1 MSVHAGTIVHVG
13 GNNVIDR
20 IQSAGLGDA
29 QQQFD
34 VIREVGNDQ
43 VIDKVPGDPDF
54 TFTLE
59 SLDVS
64 TELEAWLT
72 GKLGTALA
80 DPAAGPGAADA
91 AGTGYRWLDCK
102 NVNIASPWKD
112 PVSGQAGAVVAG
124 HILPGYYPTR
134 LRYEMGVTDNAQM
147 TVELGGGSYYYAL
160 HAPIEQLEQGDG
172 VETDFATTDPAVG
185 QRIGGGGGTTFR
197 HIFGVLV
204 NGVLQVEGL
213 DYTQTGPQVAPAN
226 GPATVSF
233 ITAPP
238 VGADIR
244 FLYFTTAAR
253 AFPQAV
259 HADTIVKP
267 GAVRGRNICVYLGD
281 DAERVKLGGVQSFNL
296 EATVDSTVDREFCN
310 EDPTG
315 RTVNGRDTTGQVVVR
330 SKDAAAFMGLLSK
343 ITGVPAGE
351 VVGWLNL
358 NDVPLTIEIQNP
370 KNPAQILKTLRVDDA
385 IFTVPGTPSR
395 VNSPTDFTLQYQSRS
410 GDYTAY
416 KGAMP

>member
-160 HAPIEQLEQGDG
+160 HAPIEQLE
-172 VETDFATTDPAVG
+172 VRATAS
-185 QRIGGGGGTTFR
+185 R
-197 HIFGVLV
+197 
-204 NGVLQVEGL
+204 
-213 DYTQTGPQVAPAN
+213 
-226 GPATVSF
+226 
-233 ITAPP
+233 
-238 VGADIR
+238 
-244 FLYFTTAAR
+244 
-253 AFPQAV
+253 
-259 HADTIVKP
+259 
-267 GAVRGRNICVYLGD
+267 
-281 DAERVKLGGVQSFNL
+281 
-296 EATVDSTVDREFCN
+296 
-310 EDPTG
+310 PT
-315 RTVNGRDTTGQVVVR
+315 
-330 SKDAAAFMGLLSK
+330 S
-343 ITGVPAGE
+343 
-351 VVGWLNL
+351 
-358 NDVPLTIEIQNP
+358 
-370 KNPAQILKTLRVDDA
+370 
-385 IFTVPGTPSR
+385 
-395 VNSPTDFTLQYQSRS
+395 
-410 GDYTAY
+410 
-416 KGAMP
+416 

>member
-160 HAPIEQLEQGDG
+160 HAPIEQLEQSA
-172 VETDFATTDPAVG
+172 TASRPTSLTTDPAVG

-226 GPATVSF
+226 GVATVSF
-233 ITAPP
+233 LDRAAQQRGYPLP
-238 VGADIR
+238 VLHHGGAR
-244 FLYFTTAAR
+244 
-253 AFPQAV
+253 
-259 HADTIVKP
+259 
-267 GAVRGRNICVYLGD
+267 
-281 DAERVKLGGVQSFNL
+281 
-296 EATVDSTVDREFCN
+296 
-310 EDPTG
+310 
-315 RTVNGRDTTGQVVVR
+315 
-330 SKDAAAFMGLLSK
+330 
-343 ITGVPAGE
+343 VPAGRARRH
-351 VVGWLNL
+351 
-358 NDVPLTIEIQNP
+358 DRQARRRAR
-370 KNPAQILKTLRVDDA
+370 AQHLRL
-385 IFTVPGTPSR
+385 PR
-395 VNSPTDFTLQYQSRS
+395 RRRR
-410 GDYTAY
+410 TA
-416 KGAMP
+416 

>member
-43 VIDKVPGDPDF
+43 VVDKVPGDPDF

-91 AGTGYRWLDCK
+91 AGTGYSWLDGK

-134 LRYEMGVTDNAQM
+134 IRYEMGVTDNAQM

-160 HAPIEQLEQGDG
+160 HPPVEQLEVGDG
-172 VETDFATTDPAVG
+172 VQTDFPTTDPAVG
-185 QRIGGGGGTTFR
+185 QRIGGAAGTTFR

-213 DYTQTGPQVAPAN
+213 DYTQAGPQVAPAN
-226 GPATVSF
+226 GVATLTF
-233 ITAPP
+233 LNPP
-238 VGADIR
+238 PNNADIR

-281 DAERVKLGGVQSFNL
+281 GGQRVKLGGVQSFNL

-370 KNPAQILKTLRVDDA
+370 KNPAEVLKTLRVDDA

-395 VNSPTDFTLQYQSRS
+395 VNSPTDFTLQYQSRT